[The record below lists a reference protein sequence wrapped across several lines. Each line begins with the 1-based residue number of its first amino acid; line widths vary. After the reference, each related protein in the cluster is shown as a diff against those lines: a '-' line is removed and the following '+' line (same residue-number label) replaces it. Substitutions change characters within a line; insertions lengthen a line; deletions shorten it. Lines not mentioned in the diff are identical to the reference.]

1 MRETRSRPSQP
12 TLVGAAAAAETA
24 LLPSARAAAA
34 APRGRGRREERDRAQ
49 EEEHRKAELRYC
61 GLRGRVG
68 RRVKWW
74 HLCSPGA
81 CPNRDFRRYRTDDG
95 DGVGPWTLDSAVV
108 GRGGFGGTAAL
119 QENTHCR
126 FSSRPRA
133 LTTTEADTQAQE
145 RSRRSSLL
153 LACCLFRRPLL
164 AAPRSPPLLLSRRDA
179 APRCLSALAPSW
191 CLSPPLHLPVDSCA
205 CLRAPAR
212 HPPTRSLP
220 PPHHLS
226 ISPSRRLRPR
236 PPFSVSRSS
245 AHVVCARRA
254 PPVSLAPWCIDD
266 LLHRRSSTVSLFR
279 PRPPSRL
286 LADWRACSH
295 RSQRQPCSSARA

>member
-1 MRETRSRPSQP
+1 MTTMAWGLGLW
-12 TLVGAAAAAETA
+12 TLLWWVGVG
-24 LLPSARAAAA
+24 S
-34 APRGRGRREERDRAQ
+34 GAQ
-49 EEEHRKAELRYC
+49 
-61 GLRGRVG
+61 
-68 RRVKWW
+68 
-74 HLCSPGA
+74 
-81 CPNRDFRRYRTDDG
+81 RRYRKT
-95 DGVGPWTLDSAVV
+95 
-108 GRGGFGGTAAL
+108 RRR
-119 QENTHCR
+119 CR

-133 LTTTEADTQAQE
+133 LTTTEAHTQAQE
-145 RSRRSSLL
+145 RSRRRSSLL